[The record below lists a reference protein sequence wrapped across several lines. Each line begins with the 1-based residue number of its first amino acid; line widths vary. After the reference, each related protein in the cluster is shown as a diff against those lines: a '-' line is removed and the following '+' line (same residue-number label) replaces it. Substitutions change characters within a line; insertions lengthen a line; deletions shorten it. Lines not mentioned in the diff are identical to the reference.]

1 MEPTVWKVGPYE
13 EWANNKMFGELLTY
27 WRQMKN
33 LSRKEAARRLDLS
46 SEYIRLI
53 EHGLRTPAAGNMPH
67 ILKLYDVQ
75 YTIDEGRWVI
85 GTNAFEFT
93 SRIQTARNEPLPPRL
108 LQSKTR
114 HELLGAILEKLSR
127 SNKDDLIKTYEFVM
141 DSRENH
147 DVQ

>member
-1 MEPTVWKVGPYE
+1 MTEPTVWKVGPYE
-13 EWANNKMFGELLTY
+13 EWGNNKMFGELLAY

-53 EHGLRTPAAGNMPH
+53 EHGLRIPAEAHMHH
-67 ILKLYDVQ
+67 ILELYDVQ
-75 YTIDEGRWVI
+75 YTRVEGRWVI

-93 SRIQTARNEPLPPRL
+93 SRIKAARNEPLPPPLIR
-108 LQSKTR
+108 SKTR
-114 HELLGAILEKLSR
+114 HELLGALLEVLSR

-147 DVQ
+147 DV